1 MRMKQK
7 VEIAKEELWM
17 FFKMPEEIF
26 LKIIY
31 VLYFCP
37 TIKCFCVCV
46 QALEDSMADKN
57 FIATTFQT

>member
-1 MRMKQK
+1 MKQK

-37 TIKCFCVCV
+37 TIKCFCVC
-46 QALEDSMADKN
+46 AS
-57 FIATTFQT
+57 T